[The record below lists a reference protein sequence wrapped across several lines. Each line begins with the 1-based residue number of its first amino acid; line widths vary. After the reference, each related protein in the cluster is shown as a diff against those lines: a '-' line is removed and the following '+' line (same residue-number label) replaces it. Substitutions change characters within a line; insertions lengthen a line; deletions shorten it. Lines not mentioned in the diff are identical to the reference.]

1 MNKYEVKGGLSKDKQ
16 AAKREL
22 GHVFTEFRDF
32 VLADKNFSLNG
43 KARDILK
50 TLNESEAKQVLEM
63 FNHQEGALPD
73 ELAAEYIKLIYSA
86 DNIAA
91 KMAEGKTYFEAL
103 SALAWEIKNAHIEL
117 DAELVQARIKESAAA
132 LNPS

>member
-1 MNKYEVKGGLSKDKQ
+1 MNKYEAKNGLSKDEQ

-22 GHVFTEFRDF
+22 GHVFTEFRDII
-32 VLADKNFSLNG
+32 LADKNFAING

-50 TLNESEAKQVLEM
+50 TLNDFEAKQVLEM

-73 ELAAEYIKLIYSA
+73 ELAAEYIKLIYSTA
-86 DNIAA
+86 NISA

-103 SALAWEIKNAHIEL
+103 SAIAWEIKNAHIEL
-117 DAELVQARIKESAAA
+117 DAELVQAQIKLSASE
-132 LNPS
+132 LNPA